1 MKKSILNTSAFRYIF
16 EIIVIVFSVTLS
28 FYIQDVLNDREKIEL
43 KNIGLKAVLSDLE
56 KDKEFYS
63 GGIRRMN
70 HTQANIDSLSNK
82 NIIPTNKMLE
92 SGARRYFGFVGQDRN
107 YNSMISTGS
116 IEFIGNKDLTEIIH
130 LYYGRNYD
138 LMKDFSQQDE
148 KYFNDIE
155 KYINSN
161 FEADNLKLTEYDY
174 YNFIYS
180 PSILKKIGED
190 KTLRNMLLQKK
201 WSNHWYIKQMSGALQ
216 RLDKLKKLIEIELE
230 ID

>member
-43 KNIGLKAVLSDLE
+43 KNIGLKVVLSDLE

-63 GGIRRMN
+63 GGISRMN
-70 HTQANIDSLSNK
+70 VTQANIDSLTNK
-82 NIIPTNKMLE
+82 NIIPTNKMVE

-116 IEFIGNKDLTEIIH
+116 IEFISNKDLTEIIH
-130 LYYGRNYD
+130 LYYGRRYD

-155 KYINSN
+155 KHLNSN
-161 FEADNLKLTEYDY
+161 FEADHLKLNEYNF

-180 PSILKKIGED
+180 PSILKKIGAD
-190 KTLRNMLLQKK
+190 KTLRNMLFQKK
-201 WSNHWYIKQMSGALQ
+201 WSNHWYIREMSKSLETLDRLKQ
-216 RLDKLKKLIEIELE
+216 LIEAE

>member
-1 MKKSILNTSAFRYIF
+1 MKKSLLNTSAFRYIF

-43 KNIGLKAVLSDLE
+43 KNIGLKAVLTDLD

-63 GGIRRMN
+63 GGIDRIN
-70 HTQANIDSLSNK
+70 WTQANIDSLTNK

-92 SGARRYFGFVGQDRN
+92 SGARRYYGFVGQDRN

-116 IEFIGNKDLTEIIH
+116 IEFISNKDLTEIIH
-130 LYYGRNYD
+130 LYYGRSYD

-155 KYINSN
+155 KYLNSN
-161 FEADNLKLTEYDY
+161 FDADHLKLNEYDF

-180 PSILKKIGED
+180 TLELKKIGTD

-201 WSNHWYIKQMSGALQ
+201 WSNHWYIREMSMSLETI
-216 RLDKLKKLIEIELE
+216 DKLKQLIEIE
-230 ID
+230 IN

>member
-1 MKKSILNTSAFRYIF
+1 MNKSILNSSAFKYIF

-43 KNIGLKAVLSDLE
+43 KNIGLKAVLTDLD

-63 GGIRRMN
+63 GGIDRMN
-70 HTQANIDSLSNK
+70 WTQANIDSLTNK

-92 SGARRYFGFVGQDRN
+92 SGARRYYGFVGQDRN

-116 IEFIGNKDLTEIIH
+116 IEFISNKDLTEIIH
-130 LYYGRNYD
+130 LYYGRSYD

-155 KYINSN
+155 KYLNSN
-161 FEADNLKLTEYDY
+161 FDADHLKLNEYDF

-180 PSILKKIGED
+180 TLELKKIGTD

-201 WSNHWYIKQMSGALQ
+201 WSNHWYIREMSMSLETI
-216 RLDKLKKLIEIELE
+216 DKLKQLIEIE
-230 ID
+230 IN

>member
-63 GGIRRMN
+63 GGISRMKG
-70 HTQANIDSLSNK
+70 TQANIDSLINK
-82 NIIPTNKMLE
+82 NIIPTNKMVE
-92 SGARRYFGFVGQDRN
+92 SGAMSYFGFLGQDRN

-116 IEFIGNKDLTEIIH
+116 IEFIINKELAATIH
-130 LYYGRNYD
+130 LYYGLRYD
-138 LMKDFSQQDE
+138 LMKDAAEQDE
-148 KYFNDIE
+148 KYYNDIV

-161 FEADNLKLTEYDY
+161 FNVDDLKLNENNF

-180 PSILKKIGED
+180 PLVLKKITAD

-201 WSNHWYIKQMSGALQ
+201 WSNHWYIRTMSEALKESN
-216 RLDKLKKLIEIELE
+216 KLKQLIKIELN
-230 ID
+230 